1 MPCFDSIRYEPYVLV
16 PRGGETPA
24 FDEEFV
30 GCAALSCP
38 PARAL
43 PPRSP
48 RRAARRR
55 YGKNKIQF
63 IQHLRLKGFTFWVLP
78 NEYVIHVPHTESLS
92 RRKWSEGSHGKKNR
106 LFINFMAKVMDGA
119 TIRVP
124 LCLQAFVEMSQ
135 DEYA

>member
-1 MPCFDSIRYEPYVLV
+1 MR
-16 PRGGETPA
+16 RA
-24 FDEEFV
+24 FV
-30 GCAALSCP
+30 
-38 PARAL
+38 PARARAP

-48 RRAARRR
+48 RHAARRR